1 MPRPLV
7 FGNGIFHLC
16 LDAGHRIRDLY
27 FPQCGLPNHLS
38 GHAIRWGFWCEENL
52 SWVGDEGWEVR
63 QRYDPGALCGLTQ
76 LESSE
81 LRIVVEVREAVHPTE
96 PVFVR
101 RLKILNRAEQ
111 EREVRLFQ
119 HNDLRIAGTEIGDTA
134 LFDPVSEALIHY
146 KGAHWF
152 LFGGRSSNGGL
163 FEFATGIKDFGGF
176 EGTWRDAE
184 DGHLSGHPI
193 SQGSVDST
201 FSLAVRLG
209 PNESADLELWIVAG
223 TDLEDVR
230 SRTASLN
237 GASLLEVLAQARSAS
252 ENLNLAALA
261 QIHALPQEWRLA
273 TLQSLQVLR
282 THLDAGG
289 AVIAA
294 NDSDIMKTARAHY
307 SYCWPRDASLT
318 VMALD
323 ALGWGDPSE
332 RWVRFLASV
341 IQPDRP
347 GLFQKYRP
355 DGKWGASWH
364 TWNETFP
371 HGVPLQLDQTA
382 LALVSL
388 CDRFERRAGD
398 ERESEIF
405 QTLAKPLAEL
415 LYGFRSPKTGFP
427 LPSYDLWEERLGVHA
442 FTCATVFW
450 ALDRASAWALRLG
463 DASSERW
470 AAGASEIRSAVLQGM
485 YDASGGCFLRRL
497 DPDAKP
503 DPTIDASAL
512 WLLLVGLVAP
522 HHEFAHSTLQAIEER
537 LWVRTEVGGLARYED
552 DYYFRVSHDLPG
564 NPWVICTLW
573 LARCHLLF
581 DADDHLARAIDLV
594 KWAQKVAAPTGV
606 LPEQVHPYT
615 GEPLSV
621 SPLAWSHSEW
631 ISAALALNEKATFF
645 EGAVETS

>member
-7 FGNGIFHLC
+7 FGNGTFHLC

-27 FPQCGLPNHLS
+27 FPQCGLANHLS
-38 GHAIRWGFWCEENL
+38 GHAIRWGFWCEGKL

-63 QRYDPGALCGLTQ
+63 QRYEHGTLCGLTQ
-76 LESSE
+76 LESKG
-81 LRIVVEVREAVHPTE
+81 LQIAVEAREAAHPSE
-96 PVFVR
+96 PMFVR
-101 RLKILNRAEQ
+101 VLRVVNRAERG
-111 EREVRLFQ
+111 REVRLFQ
-119 HNDLRIAGTEIGDTA
+119 HNDLRIAGTDIGDTA
-134 LFDPVSEALIHY
+134 LYDPISGAMIHY
-146 KGAHWF
+146 KGDHWF
-152 LFGGRSSNGGL
+152 LLGGRAPNGGL
-163 FEFATGIKDFGGF
+163 FEFATGIKDFGGL

-201 FSLAVRLG
+201 FSLSLNLE
-209 PNESADLELWIVAG
+209 PNESAEIELWIVAG
-223 TDLEDVR
+223 SDLDDVR
-230 SRTASLN
+230 RRTARVRAAPLK
-237 GASLLEVLAQARSAS
+237 EVVTQAKSVS
-252 ENLNLAALA
+252 ESLNLAAL
-261 QIHALPQEWRLA
+261 QHVDALPQEWKLA
-273 TLQSLQVLR
+273 TMQSLQVLR

-323 ALGWGDPSE
+323 ALGWGEPSE
-332 RWVRFLASV
+332 RWVRFLVTVFEAE
-341 IQPDRP
+341 RP

-364 TWNETFP
+364 PWNEAFP
-371 HGVPLQLDQTA
+371 QAVPLQLDQTA

-388 CDRFERRAGD
+388 CDRFGRRAGD
-398 ERESEIF
+398 ERETEIF
-405 QTLAKPLAEL
+405 QTLAKPLAEFL
-415 LYGFRSPKTGFP
+415 NEYRSPTTGLP

-450 ALDRASAWALRLG
+450 ALERAAAWALRQG
-463 DASSERW
+463 DSSSERW
-470 AAGASEIRSAVLQGM
+470 GAGASEIRSAVLLRM
-485 YDASGGCFLRRL
+485 YGSSRGCFFRRI
-497 DPDAKP
+497 DPDGNP
-503 DPTIDASAL
+503 DPTIDASTL
-512 WLLLVGLVAP
+512 WMLLVGLVAP
-522 HHEFAHSTLQAIEER
+522 HHEFAQSTLQAVEER
-537 LWVRTEVGGLARYED
+537 LWVPTEVGGLARYED

-581 DADDHLARAIDLV
+581 ESDDHLARAIELM
-594 KWAQKVAAPTGV
+594 KWAQNIAAPTGV

-631 ISAALALNEKATFF
+631 ISTALALSTKSTFLGGVF
-645 EGAVETS
+645 DES